1 MLKFLILLLQQT
13 LLLLLLLI
21 LQPSLSITPND
32 INILF
37 NNANTLYSQGLLDQA
52 LYQYQEILKYNNNN
66 ADVNCNIGSIY
77 YDINDIK
84 NAEIYYRRAL
94 YINNNH
100 QSALFNLASLI
111 QDSNNNIKEALELYN
126 RLLII
131 EPNSIDA
138 LSNIGAIYHRNGDYI
153 SAVSSYKKAIDIILN
168 DSNNID
174 SNNNNEILSSL
185 YEHYGRAIIRIA
197 DNKKLS
203 NNTIDINAADS
214 LLLEAQKLL
223 NSSLHYNS
231 NNSIAKHM
239 LMSILADNCTNDTNN
254 DYQASDDYITKL
266 FDDFSSSFET
276 SLEKLEY
283 HAPSLLTKAVLNMN
297 IDRYSLLIDL
307 GCGTGLFGAML
318 SNDAKINI
326 DYSVGVDL
334 SKKMLKLASEKS
346 VHDTDI
352 KVYSSLYAGPM
363 TQFISSLAKYRYNDN
378 SKIDD
383 YNSDIIDVEDIVNN
397 GFDNKFMN
405 GNKKLLDQYPI
416 LVVAADVFVYVG
428 DLDPVFDSFLEL
440 KKNNDIFAFT
450 TEALPEEDN
459 NNKGF
464 KLQANGRYAHKKSY
478 IDKLLRE
485 KSFSI
490 VTYESVILRKELGQ
504 NVYGHL
510 YVFS

>member
-1 MLKFLILLLQQT
+1 MEEMKE
-13 LLLLLLLI
+13 
-21 LQPSLSITPND
+21 
-32 INILF
+32 INKHNVYEKVPIEERWT
-37 NNANTLYSQGLLDQA
+37 NTGKDPIGTRWVDVNKGDDVNPEYRSGLVA
-52 LYQYQEILKYNNNN
+52 QEIKMDKREDL
-66 ADVNCNIGSIY
+66 
-77 YDINDIK
+77 
-84 NAEIYYRRAL
+84 
-94 YINNNH
+94 
-100 QSALFNLASLI
+100 LAAAP
-111 QDSNNNIKEALELYN
+111 QLE
-126 RLLII
+126 
-131 EPNSIDA
+131 
-138 LSNIGAIYHRNGDYI
+138 
-153 SAVSSYKKAIDIILN
+153 
-168 DSNNID
+168 
-174 SNNNNEILSSL
+174 
-185 YEHYGRAIIRIA
+185 
-197 DNKKLS
+197 
-203 NNTIDINAADS
+203 
-214 LLLEAQKLL
+214 
-223 NSSLHYNS
+223 
-231 NNSIAKHM
+231 AKHM
-239 LMSILADNCTNDTNN
+239 LMSILADNCTNDTDN

-283 HAPSLLTKAVLNMN
+283 HAPSLLTKAVLSMN
-297 IDRYSLLIDL
+297 QLRYSLLIDL
-307 GCGTGLFGAML
+307 GCGTGLFGSML
-318 SNDAKINI
+318 SSDTNINI
-326 DYSVGVDL
+326 DYSIGVDL
-334 SKKMLKLASEKS
+334 SKKMLKLASEKR
-346 VHDTDI
+346 VNDTNI

-383 YNSDIIDVEDIVNN
+383 YNTDIIDVEDIVNN

-405 GNKKLLDQYPI
+405 GNKKLLNQYPI

-440 KKNNDIFAFT
+440 KRNNDIFAFT
-450 TEALPEEDN
+450 TEALPEDDN